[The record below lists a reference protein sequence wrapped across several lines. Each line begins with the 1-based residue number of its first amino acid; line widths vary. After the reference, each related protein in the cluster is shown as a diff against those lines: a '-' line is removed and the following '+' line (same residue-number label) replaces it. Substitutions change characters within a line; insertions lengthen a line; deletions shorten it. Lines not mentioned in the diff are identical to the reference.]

1 MAASDS
7 VLSVAYK
14 SNDTILKIAGKYG
27 YGNGRKFAEAFKD
40 AFRVTPNKYRKAESS

>member
-7 VLSVAYK
+7 VLSVAHK

-27 YGNGRKFAEAFKD
+27 YDNVSKFAKAFQD
-40 AFRVTPNKYRKAESS
+40 AFRVTPNKYRKAKSS